1 MIVGA
6 DARAVRPYMLCNN
19 QLVHLFTAN
28 LSTKIKSDARAVRP
42 YMLYNNQLVYLSTAN
57 LSTKIKADARAVRP
71 YLYSLAHQSQ
81 PFHRAI
87 WPISPCNMGEI
98 ALQNG

>member
-1 MIVGA
+1 MLGRTVRAFAQAEWKCKCVVVGA

-42 YMLYNNQLVYLSTAN
+42 YLH
-57 LSTKIKADARAVRP
+57 
-71 YLYSLAHQSQ
+71 SLAHQSQ
-81 PFHRAI
+81 PFHNRI
-87 WPISPCNMGEI
+87 WPILPCNMGEI
-98 ALQNG
+98 APQNG